1 MSDAALLLCG
11 HDQTDGIAKIALD
24 QLRRSVDEF
33 ATRALTFLPN
43 VPSDDLITLGPF
55 CTRVL
60 LEAGCAALVGRLDC
74 FRMLYLSEFQAQ
86 PEYEISKR
94 ARSAFSWLGDVIPD
108 EKGPA
113 HLWSLEHDTAKISR
127 ALFSKHMEHL
137 YWKPAVERMLDF
149 AASRH
154 SETPVPELLQ
164 LDSETYIDSV
174 RGRSMQL
181 YSTLSKGV
189 HWEFFT
195 NALIFD
201 SNTVKTLI
209 RDTILLLGHLGLTS
223 HFVPTAYARLTPAEA
238 MTAYVSLRQGT
249 L

>member
-1 MSDAALLLCG
+1 
-11 HDQTDGIAKIALD
+11 
-24 QLRRSVDEF
+24 
-33 ATRALTFLPN
+33 
-43 VPSDDLITLGPF
+43 
-55 CTRVL
+55 
-60 LEAGCAALVGRLDC
+60 
-74 FRMLYLSEFQAQ
+74 
-86 PEYEISKR
+86 
-94 ARSAFSWLGDVIPD
+94 
-108 EKGPA
+108 
-113 HLWSLEHDTAKISR
+113 
-127 ALFSKHMEHL
+127 MEHL